1 MSPSWRGK
9 TRRQSDTLL
18 FLFFEFQKK
27 KAHISTIVTDV
38 SIRKDPSGEHAD
50 AVDSCASASRADSE
64 VMSASLKVSY
74 GFK

>member
-1 MSPSWRGK
+1 MQEI
-9 TRRQSDTLL
+9 RRQSGTFS
-18 FLFFEFQKK
+18 FLFFEFQEK
-27 KAHISTIVTDV
+27 KAHIPATVTDV
-38 SIRKDPSGEHAD
+38 SIWKDPSGEHAD

>member
-1 MSPSWRGK
+1 MSLSWMGK
-9 TRRQSDTLL
+9 TRRQSDTLS

-38 SIRKDPSGEHAD
+38 SIWKDPSGEHAD

-64 VMSASLKVSY
+64 VMSASLKASY